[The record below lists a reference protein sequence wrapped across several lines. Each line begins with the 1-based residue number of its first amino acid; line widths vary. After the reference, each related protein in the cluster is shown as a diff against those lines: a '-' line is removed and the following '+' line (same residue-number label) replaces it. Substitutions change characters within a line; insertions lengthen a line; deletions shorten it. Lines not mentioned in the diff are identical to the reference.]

1 MMENPIRAKLVE
13 AVKAMGN
20 PTKDQK
26 ATVPT
31 KSGGQYSYTYAGLPA
46 VLETVTAALSSQGLA
61 LSQGVRRSMDGAL
74 VFETAVYDGT
84 GELVLDARPYREYA
98 DPQQQGSWETYNRRY
113 ALLAAF
119 GLAAEDDD
127 GAKAKEGSRIPAANS
142 PQRPP
147 EPTSRPIATERAP
160 EPIPDG
166 LKAFTGFKERLA
178 RARGVSNKEAADE
191 LLAVFGN
198 PRAMDAGQV
207 ESFKTN
213 AGVYVAAVERKKEHE
228 DD

>member
-1 MMENPIRAKLVE
+1 MNNAIREKLVK
-13 AVKAMGN
+13 AVAAMGN
-20 PTKDQK
+20 PTKDQR

-46 VLETVTAALSSQGLA
+46 VLEAVTAALAENGLGLTQGA
-61 LSQGVRRSMDGAL
+61 RRSVDGTL
-74 VFETAVYDGT
+74 TFETAVYDGT

-127 GAKAKEGSRIPAANS
+127 GKAAKEGSRIPANNTS
-142 PQRPP
+142 QRPP
-147 EPTSRPIATERAP
+147 EPSSGPIVTERAP

-166 LKAFTGFKERLA
+166 LKAFTAFKERLA

-198 PRAMDAGQV
+198 PRGMDAGQV

-213 AGVYVAAVERKKEHE
+213 AGVYVAAVERKEANE